1 MDGWIAAWGVT
12 AMGQASSLLGSGR
25 SSGSQSPRGIQ
36 QAARSCRLNLS
47 QHDPRPL
54 FEETLSAVVPRRA
67 RHPSEEPEHPH
78 SPEPH
83 MISTFTLTWVKATGT
98 QSGAGPHP

>member
-12 AMGQASSLLGSGR
+12 AMGQALSLLGS
-25 SSGSQSPRGIQ
+25 RGIQ
-36 QAARSCRLNLS
+36 QAARSCRLSHS

-67 RHPSEEPEHPH
+67 RHPSQEPEHPQ